1 MKKVYSPFADFYIP
15 EKRCCFWVRVV
26 MQTAGG
32 KTSKTTN
39 HEAIYVC
46 SSPCKKHR
54 KHLTAI
60 AALFV
65 PGVAEHRIAESPGRN
80 EPGALYFFSN
90 SSRLGGFLQYA

>member
-1 MKKVYSPFADFYIP
+1 MLFLGKGSYANS
-15 EKRCCFWVRVV
+15 
-26 MQTAGG
+26 GG

>member
-1 MKKVYSPFADFYIP
+1 MLFLGKGSYANS
-15 EKRCCFWVRVV
+15 
-26 MQTAGG
+26 GG

-80 EPGALYFFSN
+80 APGALYFFQIVPDWGAFFNTHNVSG
-90 SSRLGGFLQYA
+90 LCLK

>member
-1 MKKVYSPFADFYIP
+1 MLFLGKGSYANS
-15 EKRCCFWVRVV
+15 
-26 MQTAGG
+26 GG

-39 HEAIYVC
+39 HKAIYVC
-46 SSPCKKHR
+46 SSPCKKRR

-80 EPGALYFFSN
+80 GPGALYFFSN